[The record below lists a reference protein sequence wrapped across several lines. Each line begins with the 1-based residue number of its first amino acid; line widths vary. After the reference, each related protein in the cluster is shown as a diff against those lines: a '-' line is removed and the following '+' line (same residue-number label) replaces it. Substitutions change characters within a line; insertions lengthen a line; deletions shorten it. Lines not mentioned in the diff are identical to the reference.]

1 VSSTTGGDALDV
13 AVSNSTS
20 TPAIALTWAGADTE
34 YIDGTG
40 DLVTFPSIPQGD
52 ITAIT
57 VTGPITGGGTSGSV
71 GIAITQSS
79 ASASGYLSS
88 TDWSTFNSK
97 TNNTGTVTSVAA
109 LTLGTSGTDL
119 SSSVANGSTSAV
131 VTLNVPTAS
140 ASNRGALS
148 SSDWT
153 TFNNKTSN
161 TGTVTSVSSTTG
173 GDALDVAV
181 SNSTSTPAIALSWAG
196 SDTQYIDGAGDLT
209 TFPSIPQGDITAIT
223 VTGPITG
230 GGTSGS
236 VGIAI
241 TQSSASASGYL
252 SSTDWSTFNGKTS
265 NVGTVTS
272 VGTTGNVNGI
282 TLTGGDI
289 TSSGTITLGGTL
301 GSIGN
306 SQLTNSAI
314 NFGGVSLSLGG
325 SDTTPAFNLTDAT
338 GYPGDSS
345 LRTTGT
351 ITSGVWASDRVFT
364 VQTSEGQWEGDYV
377 TFGAAVEEELQ
388 PGTLYYFNGVTW
400 ITADASSVSTST
412 GMLAIAL
419 GNAPSDGMLIR
430 GMYGTL
436 AYDPGNK
443 GDVLYVSELGGKVA
457 NSAPTTAS
465 AVVRV
470 VGYAMTNTA
479 QLWFNP
485 DNTWVELAS

>member
-1 VSSTTGGDALDV
+1 
-13 AVSNSTS
+13 VSNSTGPVPS
-20 TPAIALTWAGADTE
+20 VAIDYSDDNNFIYGAADRVGVAISDEDIIVYVDTSATPDTVVRGAVS
-34 YIDGTG
+34 
-40 DLVTFPSIPQGD
+40 DLPFTNNVGD

-119 SSSVANGSTSAV
+119 SSSVANGTTSAV

-148 SSDWT
+148 SSDWS
-153 TFNNKTSN
+153 TFNSKTNN
-161 TGTVTSVSSTTG
+161 TGTVTSVA
-173 GDALDVAV
+173 AL
-181 SNSTSTPAIALSWAG
+181 TL
-196 SDTQYIDGAGDLT
+196 
-209 TFPSIPQGDITAIT
+209 
-223 VTGPITG
+223 
-230 GGTSGS
+230 GTSG
-236 VGIAI
+236 
-241 TQSSASASGYL
+241 TDLSSTVANGSTSAVVTLNIPTASASNRGAL
-252 SSTDWSTFNGKTS
+252 SSSDWTAFNNKTS
-265 NVGTVTS
+265 NAGTVTS

-325 SDTTPAFNLTDAT
+325 SDTTPAFNLSDAT
-338 GYPGDSS
+338 GYLGDSS

-351 ITSGVWASDRVFT
+351 ITSGVWASDRLFT

-388 PGTLYYFNGVTW
+388 PGTLYYFNGLTW
-400 ITADASSVSTST
+400 IIADASSVSSST

-436 AYDPGNK
+436 SYDPGNK
-443 GDVLYVSELGGKVA
+443 GDILYVSELGGKVA

-470 VGYAMTNTA
+470 VGYAMSNTA